1 MIGQLKGQIIS
12 KNPPEILLEV
22 NGIGYELLC
31 PMSTF
36 YQLDNSSDDTL
47 LYTHLSIKED
57 SHTLFGFISKDEKNM
72 FRELIRV
79 NGVGPKVALAIL
91 SHLSV
96 SSLVDCI
103 ISEDADLLAKTP
115 GIGKKTALK
124 LIVELQDRLDKVEF
138 LNTSTSTSTMN
149 HKRSSNPNAN
159 QALAALQSLGFKVKE
174 ANKMIS
180 AIEDQNLTT
189 EQLIRLALQNK

>member
-12 KNPPEILLEV
+12 KNPPEVLLEV
-22 NGIGYELLC
+22 GGIGYELLC

-36 YQLDNSSDDTL
+36 YQLDNSSEDTL

-57 SHTLFGFISKDEKNM
+57 SHTLFGFISMDEKKL

-96 SSLVDCI
+96 PSLVDCI
-103 ISEDADLLAKTP
+103 MSEDSDLLSKTP

-124 LIVELQDRLDKVEF
+124 LIVELQDRLDKVE
-138 LNTSTSTSTMN
+138 LVNSSTSTMG
-149 HKRSSNPNAN
+149 HKTSYNPNAK
-159 QALAALQSLGFKVKE
+159 QALAALQSLGFKTKE
-174 ANKMIS
+174 ANKMVS
-180 AIEDQNLTT
+180 AIDDKDLTT
-189 EQLIRLALQNK
+189 EQMIRLALQNK

>member
-12 KNPPEILLEV
+12 KNPPEVLLEV
-22 NGIGYELLC
+22 GGIGYELLC

-36 YQLDNSSDDTL
+36 YRLDNSSEDTL
-47 LYTHLSIKED
+47 LFTHLSIKED

-103 ISEDADLLAKTP
+103 VSEDADLLAKTP

-124 LIVELQDRLDKVEF
+124 LIVELQDRLSKIDLF
-138 LNTSTSTSTMN
+138 GSPGTSSQF
-149 HKRSSNPNAN
+149 KRSSNPNTK
-159 QALAALQSLGFKVKE
+159 QAIEALQSLGFKTKE
-174 ANKMIS
+174 ANKMVS
-180 AIEDQNLTT
+180 KIEDKDLTT

>member
-1 MIGQLKGQIIS
+1 MIGHLKGQIIS
-12 KNPPEILLEV
+12 KNPPEILMEV
-22 NGIGYELLC
+22 GGIGYELLC

-36 YQLDNSSDDTL
+36 YELCNLNDEL
-47 LYTHLSIKED
+47 LLFTHLSIKED
-57 SHTLFGFISKDEKNM
+57 AHTLFGFISKDEKNI

-96 SSLVDCI
+96 TSLIECI
-103 ISEDADLLAKTP
+103 ATEDSDLLAKTP

-124 LIVELQDRLDKVEF
+124 LIVELQDRLSKVELVSSHSRTNRF
-138 LNTSTSTSTMN
+138 
-149 HKRSSNPNAN
+149 RQSSNPNAK
-159 QALAALQSLGFKVKE
+159 QAIEALQSLGFKTKE
-174 ANKMIS
+174 ANKMVS
-180 AIEDQNLTT
+180 KIEDKDLTT

>member
-12 KNPPEILLEV
+12 KNPPEVLLEV
-22 NGIGYELLC
+22 SGIGYELLC

-36 YQLDNSSDDTL
+36 YQLDNSSEDTL

-91 SHLSV
+91 SHLTV

-103 ISEDADLLAKTP
+103 INEDADLLAKTP

-124 LIVELQDRLDKVEF
+124 LIVELQDRLDKVEL
-138 LNTSTSTSTMN
+138 LNAGTSTMH
-149 HKRSSNPNAN
+149 HKTSSSPNAN
-159 QALAALQSLGFKVKE
+159 KL
-174 ANKMIS
+174 
-180 AIEDQNLTT
+180 
-189 EQLIRLALQNK
+189 

>member
-12 KNPPEILLEV
+12 KNPPEVLLEV
-22 NGIGYELLC
+22 GGIGYELLC

-36 YQLDNSSDDTL
+36 YQLDNSSEDTL
-47 LYTHLSIKED
+47 LYTHLSVKED

-103 ISEDADLLAKTP
+103 VSEDADLLAKTP

-124 LIVELQDRLDKVEF
+124 LIVELQDRLSKIDLFGSPVASSQFKG
-138 LNTSTSTSTMN
+138 
-149 HKRSSNPNAN
+149 SSNPNAK
-159 QALAALQSLGFKVKE
+159 QAIEALQSLGFKTKE
-174 ANKMIS
+174 ANKMVS
-180 AIEDQNLTT
+180 KIEDKDLTT

>member
-1 MIGQLKGQIIS
+1 MIGQIKGQIIS
-12 KNPPEILLEV
+12 KNPPEVLLEV
-22 NGIGYELLC
+22 GGIGYELLC

-36 YQLDNSSDDTL
+36 YQLDNSSEDTL

-57 SHTLFGFISKDEKNM
+57 SHTLFGFISNDEKNM

-96 SSLVDCI
+96 PSLVDCI
-103 ISEDADLLAKTP
+103 MSEDSDLLSKTP

-124 LIVELQDRLDKVEF
+124 LIVELQDRLDKVE
-138 LNTSTSTSTMN
+138 LVNASTSTMG
-149 HKRSSNPNAN
+149 HKTSYNPNAK
-159 QALAALQSLGFKVKE
+159 QALAALQSLGFKTKE
-174 ANKMIS
+174 ANKMVS
-180 AIEDQNLTT
+180 AIDDKDLTT
-189 EQLIRLALQNK
+189 EQMIRLALQNK